1 MNLPTRPSIGPKA
14 GVVIELWSQVF
25 PAGRTRLRNTRSC
38 QSPEPGSPISAV
50 PRSASADPVTI
61 KPMLQ
66 ELKPLFRYMAR
77 YRWGYLWGTLALV
90 ATNAIWVLFPKVIEA
105 AINELNHPGLL
116 TNPVSTAE
124 RNRILFYAGL
134 LVGIALLKGVFL
146 YASRW
151 ILIGISREI
160 EFDLRN
166 DLFRQLEKQDS
177 GYYQRYRTGDI
188 MARLTNDLSAVRQ
201 LLGPAIMYSAN
212 TVLFS
217 AFALYFL
224 LRISPWLTLV
234 ALAPMPIASILVQY
248 FGARIHER
256 FERIQ
261 ASFSEITAH
270 AQENFSGARLIR
282 AFAREES
289 QIRSFEKANLEYIGR
304 ALRLVQL
311 MGMLWPTLEFVLGVA
326 LVITLFA
333 GGRLVLEHKID
344 VGSFIAFN
352 TYMILLTFP
361 IIAVGWVVNLFQ
373 RGTAS
378 VKRIDE
384 ILKSEPAIDDSRADL
399 SVPEDWRFRGEIV
412 FRNLSF
418 SYGDKPVLRDVTL
431 NVPAGS
437 TLAIVGP
444 TGSGKSTLVGLI
456 PRLLEIQ
463 DHELFHSLLID
474 GRPIREYPLKV
485 LRSNIGVVPQ
495 ETFLFSE
502 TIREN
507 LCFGAPDASEEQ
519 IMEAAEAAWIRRE
532 FEEFPQGFET
542 MVGERGVTLS
552 GGQKQRSSIARA
564 LLRRPRILILDD
576 ALASVDTYTEER
588 ILQGLRQHTRQGDTE
603 PCTTILISHRIS
615 TVREADQIVVLADGR
630 VLELGTHEEL
640 LAKGGYYAGLH
651 EKQLLEEE
659 LAVAS

>member
-1 MNLPTRPSIGPKA
+1 MF
-14 GVVIELWSQVF
+14 QD
-25 PAGRTRLRNTRSC
+25 LR
-38 QSPEPGSPISAV
+38 
-50 PRSASADPVTI
+50 
-61 KPMLQ
+61 
-66 ELKPLFRYMAR
+66 PLFRYMAR
-77 YRWGYLWGTLALV
+77 YRWGYLWGTLALT
-90 ATNAIWVLFPKVIEA
+90 ATNAIWVVFPIVLKQAVNALNRDDLNA
-105 AINELNHPGLL
+105 ASTRHIILL
-116 TNPVSTAE
+116 
-124 RNRILFYAGL
+124 YAGL

-166 DLFRQLEKQDS
+166 DLFRQLEKQDYA
-177 GYYQRYRTGDI
+177 YYQRYRTGDI
-188 MARLTNDLSAVRQ
+188 MARLTNDLNAVRQ

-212 TVLFS
+212 TILFS

-289 QIRSFEKANLEYIGR
+289 QIKSFEKANQEYIGR

-326 LVITLFA
+326 MVITLFA
-333 GGRLVLEHKID
+333 GGRLVLQHRID
-344 VGSFIAFN
+344 VGSFVEFN

-361 IIAVGWVVNLFQ
+361 IIAVGWVINLFQ

-378 VKRIDE
+378 IKRIDE
-384 ILKSEPAIDDSRADL
+384 ILRSEPAIDDSRADKTI
-399 SVPEDWRFRGEIV
+399 SEDLVLRGEIE
-412 FRNLSF
+412 FRGLSF
-418 SYGDKPVLRDVTL
+418 GYGDKEVLHDISLKIPT
-431 NVPAGS
+431 GS

-444 TGSGKSTLVGLI
+444 TGSGKSTLIGLI
-456 PRLLEIQ
+456 PRLLDVEGSSCE
-463 DHELFHSLLID
+463 DCLRID

-485 LRSNIGVVPQ
+485 LRKNIGVVPQ

-507 LCFGAPDASEEQ
+507 LRFGAPDATDEET
-519 IMEAAEAAWIRRE
+519 MEAAEAAYIRRE
-532 FEEFPQGFET
+532 FEEFPLGFDT
-542 MVGERGVTLS
+542 VVGERGLTLS
-552 GGQKQRSSIARA
+552 GGQKQRTSIARA
-564 LLRRPRILILDD
+564 LLRHPRILILDD

-588 ILQGLRQHTRQGDTE
+588 ILQGLRRYSKS
-603 PCTTILISHRIS
+603 CTTILISHRIS
-615 TVREADQIVVLADGR
+615 TVREADQIAVLAQGR
-630 VLELGTHEEL
+630 ILELGTHEEL
-640 LAKGGYYAGLH
+640 LAKGGYYAGLY

-659 LAVAS
+659 LSVTG

>member
-1 MNLPTRPSIGPKA
+1 M
-14 GVVIELWSQVF
+14 
-25 PAGRTRLRNTRSC
+25 LR
-38 QSPEPGSPISAV
+38 
-50 PRSASADPVTI
+50 D
-61 KPMLQ
+61 
-66 ELKPLFRYMAR
+66 LKPLFRYMAR
-77 YRWGYLWGTLALV
+77 YRLGYLWGTLALM
-90 ATNAIWVLFPKVIEA
+90 ATNAIWVIFPIVLERA
-105 AINELNHPGLL
+105 VNELNRRDLHAPGTRQVILL
-116 TNPVSTAE
+116 
-124 RNRILFYAGL
+124 YAGFL
-134 LVGIALLKGVFL
+134 IGIALLKGVFL

-151 ILIGISREI
+151 ILIGISRDI

-166 DLFRQLEKQDS
+166 DLFLTLERQDQ
-177 GYYQRYRTGDI
+177 GYYHRNRTGDI
-188 MARLTNDLSAVRQ
+188 MARMTNDLSAVRQ

-217 AFALYFL
+217 VGALYFL

-234 ALAPMPIASILVQY
+234 ALAPMPVASILVQY
-248 FGARIHER
+248 FGAKIHER

-282 AFAREES
+282 AFAQEEP
-289 QIRSFEKANLEYIGR
+289 QIKSFEKANREYIGR

-326 LVITLFA
+326 MVITLLA

-344 VGSFIAFN
+344 VGAFVAFN

-361 IIAVGWVVNLFQ
+361 IIAVGWVINIFQ

-384 ILKSEPAIDDSRADL
+384 ILQSKPSIDDSMAD
-399 SVPEDWRFRGEIV
+399 PEIPSDLLLDGGIEFRG
-412 FRNLSF
+412 LSF
-418 SYGDKPVLRDVTL
+418 AYGERKILDDVSL
-431 NVPAGS
+431 YVPAGS

-444 TGSGKSTLVGLI
+444 TGSGKSTLINLI
-456 PRLLEIQ
+456 PRLLDVQAEPPT
-463 DHELFHSLLID
+463 LFLD
-474 GRPIREYPLKV
+474 GRPVRDYPLHV

-495 ETFLFSE
+495 ETFLFSD

-507 LCFGAPDASEEQ
+507 FKFGAPDATEAE
-519 IMEAAEAAWIRRE
+519 MLDAAEAAHIRRE
-532 FEEFPQGFET
+532 VEEFPQGFDT
-542 MVGERGVTLS
+542 IVGERGVTLS
-552 GGQKQRSSIARA
+552 GGQKQRTSIARA

-588 ILQGLRQHTRQGDTE
+588 ILQGLRRYTRESGG
-603 PCTTILISHRIS
+603 CTTILISHRVS
-615 TVREADQIVVLADGR
+615 TVREADQIAVLIQGEIR
-630 VLELGTHEEL
+630 ELGTHEQL
-640 LAKGGYYAGLH
+640 LARGGYYADLY

-659 LAVAS
+659 LSVAS